1 MRTPA
6 PAPAPSGQAAQE
18 ALKPGGHVPSTNRTT
33 YAPACAHPLLS
44 ASLVHVILAQAQW
57 WRQLICPCLA
67 AYALARHDAI
77 LCWQNI
83 SMIVGVY
90 ERQAWSAEIE
100 ALPWIT
106 GMA

>member
-1 MRTPA
+1 M
-6 PAPAPSGQAAQE
+6 
-18 ALKPGGHVPSTNRTT
+18 PSTNRTT

-57 WRQLICPCLA
+57 WRQLICPLPGCICFGQA
-67 AYALARHDAI
+67 HDAI

-90 ERQAWSAEIE
+90 VTRQAWSAEIE
-100 ALPWIT
+100 ALPWISRNGLT
-106 GMA
+106 RTPASLD